1 MSKGSQPTDGQN
13 LIIEPED
20 LAAVQEDP
28 IAARYVR
35 RLIGAETMLHQDFR
49 HCLWLVDM
57 VPSDAAK
64 SKVLATRL
72 AAVARIRSESP
83 TGSVRDAA
91 KIPGRF
97 TQIRQPKGQWL
108 AVPAHSSENRSIVPM
123 AFFTPQDIAHNSIL
137 TVDGAD
143 DYLFGILQSRPFTVW
158 AKSVSGRLEMRIRLS
173 PDLSYNSFPA
183 PEPTQEQRAQI
194 TAAAQE
200 VLRAR
205 AAHPGSSLADLYDPL
220 ATPVDLVKAHEQ
232 LDRVVLA
239 AYALKP
245 SATDAEMLSALF
257 TRYEELVAPMIG
269 MMGKKRKKGS

>member
-1 MSKGSQPTDGQN
+1 
-13 LIIEPED
+13 
-20 LAAVQEDP
+20 
-28 IAARYVR
+28 
-35 RLIGAETMLHQDFR
+35 
-49 HCLWLVDM
+49 
-57 VPSDAAK
+57 
-64 SKVLATRL
+64 
-72 AAVARIRSESP
+72 
-83 TGSVRDAA
+83 
-91 KIPGRF
+91 
-97 TQIRQPKGQWL
+97 
-108 AVPAHSSENRSIVPM
+108 M